1 MNKTLLW
8 IAGSCLAAQLSAAEL
23 VGVVK
28 DKRTGE
34 VLIGSTVQVKEVPNL
49 ATTSGLDGS
58 FVLKGIENRSEVTL
72 VCRYLGYSPCEVTV
86 KLDGQADVPTV
97 IELEAKGVDLGV
109 VTVSAHRRQDTDLS
123 ARQLEMKSLSVM
135 NVMSAQSIR
144 LSPDIDVA
152 GVIQRMSGVVM
163 DEGSAG
169 EGKYAVLRGMDKRYN
184 YSLVNGVKIASP
196 DNKERY
202 VPLDLFPSE
211 LMDRLEVTKS
221 LTPDM
226 EGDATGGVINMVMKD
241 APSSLQVKADAA
253 IGYNSTYFGRKLASV
268 GNHITTTAPREAYGT
283 DYHASMTDF
292 SKATSQ
298 ISYAHPL
305 PDLWLSL
312 SGGHRFL
319 DDRLGLMLAGSYQNM
334 NRGTN
339 SLFLQSTVHVTDQRH
354 RQYSEQ
360 LQQWGA
366 HAKLDFMPAYGQ
378 KIEWYNAYI
387 GSRSDQLRKMTVTDL
402 SLDYNPE
409 EGNYTKTYQTRARR
423 TLQGIFSSTLKGQH
437 QAGDNWDIDWAGS
450 FGHATGKRPDN
461 TYINLES
468 DVQHNVER
476 VTADNAERRWE
487 HNTDRDWTGLVN
499 VKWHTRAAGGLWEA
513 KAGGLYRNKRR
524 ENRYI
529 SYSFVP
535 ASATRPVQGVDFNT
549 LDEINWKVDAPQGSV
564 NALNYDAGEDIGA
577 AYAMGRF
584 ENGRWNVTLG
594 VRAEHTNQ
602 QYTMLYPPADEEPH
616 GEQKYWDVLPSLHL
630 KYTIAK
636 GMFARASYFRSINR
650 PGFFEIVPYTIIE
663 EDYTEYG
670 NKNLKHAE
678 IDNIDLRWEW
688 MPNHTDQLMAGFF
701 YKHIKNPIES
711 AYYSKNSRQ
720 YGYGPANLGDAT
732 NWGFELDFT
741 KYFRSFGI
749 KANYTYTHSSITTP
763 KTVYGRDEQG
773 RLTRSEVSQTRTL
786 VGQAP
791 HVANLSLIYRGAD
804 NGFEGQLTG
813 SFISE
818 RLTTASH
825 FYNSDYYEAPRF
837 SLGCSLEK
845 KWKHFS
851 VFFKGSNLLNSVKKE
866 YIKTY
871 NAGNDGLEGQNMKGK
886 TLIKRDTS
894 GVELMLGVHYNL

>member
-1 MNKTLLW
+1 
-8 IAGSCLAAQLSAAEL
+8 
-23 VGVVK
+23 
-28 DKRTGE
+28 
-34 VLIGSTVQVKEVPNL
+34 
-49 ATTSGLDGS
+49 
-58 FVLKGIENRSEVTL
+58 
-72 VCRYLGYSPCEVTV
+72 
-86 KLDGQADVPTV
+86 
-97 IELEAKGVDLGV
+97 
-109 VTVSAHRRQDTDLS
+109 
-123 ARQLEMKSLSVM
+123 
-135 NVMSAQSIR
+135 
-144 LSPDIDVA
+144 
-152 GVIQRMSGVVM
+152 
-163 DEGSAG
+163 
-169 EGKYAVLRGMDKRYN
+169 
-184 YSLVNGVKIASP
+184 
-196 DNKERY
+196 
-202 VPLDLFPSE
+202 
-211 LMDRLEVTKS
+211 
-221 LTPDM
+221 
-226 EGDATGGVINMVMKD
+226 
-241 APSSLQVKADAA
+241 
-253 IGYNSTYFGRKLASV
+253 
-268 GNHITTTAPREAYGT
+268 
-283 DYHASMTDF
+283 
-292 SKATSQ
+292 
-298 ISYAHPL
+298 
-305 PDLWLSL
+305 
-312 SGGHRFL
+312 
-319 DDRLGLMLAGSYQNM
+319 
-334 NRGTN
+334 
-339 SLFLQSTVHVTDQRH
+339 
-354 RQYSEQ
+354 
-360 LQQWGA
+360 
-366 HAKLDFMPAYGQ
+366 
-378 KIEWYNAYI
+378 
-387 GSRSDQLRKMTVTDL
+387 
-402 SLDYNPE
+402 
-409 EGNYTKTYQTRARR
+409 
-423 TLQGIFSSTLKGQH
+423 
-437 QAGDNWDIDWAGS
+437 
-450 FGHATGKRPDN
+450 
-461 TYINLES
+461 
-468 DVQHNVER
+468 
-476 VTADNAERRWE
+476 
-487 HNTDRDWTGLVN
+487 
-499 VKWHTRAAGGLWEA
+499 
-513 KAGGLYRNKRR
+513 
-524 ENRYI
+524 
-529 SYSFVP
+529 
-535 ASATRPVQGVDFNT
+535 
-549 LDEINWKVDAPQGSV
+549 
-564 NALNYDAGEDIGA
+564 
-577 AYAMGRF
+577 MGRF

-749 KANYTYTHSSITTP
+749 KANYTYTHSPITTP